1 MGTRSI
7 TLVRTRKLKETP
19 STATSILG
27 GPSESKYI
35 YEYFVCV
42 WQHWDGY
49 VEGGVGQRLAEFLCK
64 FIHDSKSK
72 FIDTSYLAS
81 KLVKA
86 IVERS
91 EDICLITL
99 ESLKDIFR
107 TADYELAYIIT
118 VDLNNSHY

>member
-19 STATSILG
+19 STTTSILG

-49 VEGGVGQRLAEFLCK
+49 VDGGVGQRLAEFLCN

-72 FIDTSYLAS
+72 FIDTGYLAS

-86 IVERS
+86 IVEKS
-91 EDICLITL
+91 
-99 ESLKDIFR
+99 KDIFLVYLDSLEDIFR
-107 TADYELAYIIT
+107 
-118 VDLNNSHY
+118 